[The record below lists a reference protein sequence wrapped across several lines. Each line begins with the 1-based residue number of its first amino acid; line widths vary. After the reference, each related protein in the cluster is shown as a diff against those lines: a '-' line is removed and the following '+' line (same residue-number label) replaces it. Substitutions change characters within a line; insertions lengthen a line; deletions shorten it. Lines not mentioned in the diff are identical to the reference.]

1 FLLVRLAGI
10 AGHDKPSPGL
20 RAGLGIVCGDVAPHA
35 ILGAAISDHH
45 LAVEYPRRAG
55 DVVRMAVVGDGVLF
69 PDFVASDGVERDQPA
84 IISADE
90 NLALIKRNAA
100 IDDVAAASVTL
111 LAIHPWV
118 EAPDSL
124 PGPGIDGVHHAP
136 GCGHIH
142 DAVDHDRCRF

>member
-10 AGHDKPSPGL
+10 AGPDKPSPGL

-35 ILGAAISDHH
+35 ILGASISDHH

-55 DVVRMAVVGDGVLF
+55 DGVRMAAVGNGVLF
-69 PDFVASDGVERDQPA
+69 PDLVASDGVECDQPA

-90 NLALIKRNAA
+90 NPLVKRNAA

-118 EAPDSL
+118 EA
-124 PGPGIDGVHHAP
+124 
-136 GCGHIH
+136 
-142 DAVDHDRCRF
+142 